1 MFYVYH
7 PVFWEL
13 LSILSLTMFGLFWF
27 IERISTKKYPMT
39 KLMGL
44 FIVVAASMVLWVRLK
59 LVTPSYEVNGLVD
72 LMLLAAMLCVALH
85 FLVLVLRACNI
96 QFARKTEKRFFF
108 ILLFLVVLYAIYL
121 YFFGSQI
128 EFAKLGMMVD
138 RWIRPTWILVVLTLI
153 AQIKWQR

>member
-1 MFYVYH
+1 MLYVYH

-27 IERISTKKYPMT
+27 IERISTTKYPMT

-59 LVTPSYEVNGLVD
+59 LVTSPYEINGLVD
-72 LMLLAAMLCVALH
+72 LMLLTAMLCVVIH
-85 FLVLVLRACNI
+85 FFILILRACNI

-108 ILLFLVVLYAIYL
+108 ILVFLMVLYAIYL
-121 YFFGSQI
+121 YFFGGQI
-128 EFAKLGMMVD
+128 EFAKLDMIVD
-138 RWIRPTWILVVLTLI
+138 YWIRPVWVLVILTLI